1 VAAELV
7 QEVDERRRVDRLRV
21 ARAGQVHPALGQD
34 SPRPRDLEVVYTPEF
49 VDLVHELRGHI
60 EQARK

>member
-1 VAAELV
+1 MDL
-7 QEVDERRRVDRLRV
+7 
-21 ARAGQVHPALGQD
+21 
-34 SPRPRDLEVVYTPEF
+34 PRPRDLEVVYTPEF